1 MAAIE
6 PVQPAQNNVQQIEI
20 PERWEICLMEQ
31 LKAENLFFDRP
42 SLERL
47 ASLLESELQEARKRE
62 KHLLRLLEQEQ
73 KRNAVLER
81 LLANGSNTGEIPKAD
96 GLNDGRRKL
105 FECLQKH
112 YPHPL
117 SPEHIQRFLGL
128 RSTPVYTLVR
138 MAKADILKRPSHG
151 LYAIA
156 EEYVQL
162 RERDSDP

>member
-1 MAAIE
+1 MAAFK
-6 PVQPAQNNVQQIEI
+6 PVHTAQKNVQLIEFL
-20 PERWEICLMEQ
+20 ERGELCLMEQ
-31 LKAENLFFDRP
+31 RKAENLFFDRA

-105 FECLQKH
+105 FEWLQKH
-112 YPHPL
+112 YPHAL
-117 SPEHIQRFLGL
+117 SPSQIQRLLGL
-128 RSTPVYTLVR
+128 PSTPIYTLVR
-138 MAKADILKRPSHG
+138 MAKAGILKRPSHG

-156 EEYVQL
+156 DEHVQL
-162 RERDSDP
+162 MRLQE